1 MMTPVNRV
9 YNAHILYDPQH
20 GYYWLDEHLNES
32 DRPSDIE
39 YYATKTDACKAA
51 VEWAKSQEYSVIILR
66 SERLSPHL
74 RLLSDNE
81 ITVKLMGKK
90 GRSMPS
96 GKILTIHLNEE
107 QYLQLIYL
115 ISVAGEISHRSPSA
129 YVITKLIS
137 SAYRRLIDND

>member
-20 GYYWLDEHLNES
+20 GYYWLDE
-32 DRPSDIE
+32 
-39 YYATKTDACKAA
+39 
-51 VEWAKSQEYSVIILR
+51 
-66 SERLSPHL
+66 
-74 RLLSDNE
+74 
-81 ITVKLMGKK
+81 
-90 GRSMPS
+90 
-96 GKILTIHLNEE
+96 HLNEE